1 MKNDSQVFE
10 QRLIESRLWKV
21 STAEAFQLYNLLQDE
36 LEYIIKRIKKRPQVT
51 KNNYGDYMVQ
61 IVELHKITS
70 LNYKVI
76 AELLKLAG
84 GNINGINDAM
94 RVINI

>member
-1 MKNDSQVFE
+1 MKNDTVN
-10 QRLIESRLWKV
+10 K
-21 STAEAFQLYNLLQDE
+21 LYNLLQDE

-51 KNNYGDYMVQ
+51 KNNYGDYMGQ

>member
-1 MKNDSQVFE
+1 MKNNTVN
-10 QRLIESRLWKV
+10 K
-21 STAEAFQLYNLLQDE
+21 LYNLLQDE

-51 KNNYGDYMVQ
+51 KNNYGDYMAQ
-61 IVELHKITS
+61 IIELHKITS

>member
-36 LEYIIKRIKKRPQVT
+36 LEYKIKRIKKRPQVT
-51 KNNYGDYMVQ
+51 KNNYGDYMTQ
-61 IVELHKITS
+61 IIELHKITS

>member
-1 MKNDSQVFE
+1 MTQ
-10 QRLIESRLWKV
+10 
-21 STAEAFQLYNLLQDE
+21 
-36 LEYIIKRIKKRPQVT
+36 II
-51 KNNYGDYMVQ
+51 
-61 IVELHKITS
+61 ELHKITS

>member
-1 MKNDSQVFE
+1 MKNNTVN
-10 QRLIESRLWKV
+10 K
-21 STAEAFQLYNLLQDE
+21 LYNLLQDE

-70 LNYKVI
+70 LKYKVI

>member
-1 MKNDSQVFE
+1 MKNDTVN
-10 QRLIESRLWKV
+10 K
-21 STAEAFQLYNLLQDE
+21 LYNLLQDE

-51 KNNYGDYMVQ
+51 KNNYGDYMNQ
-61 IVELHKITS
+61 IIELHKITR

>member
-1 MKNDSQVFE
+1 MENNTVNK
-10 QRLIESRLWKV
+10 
-21 STAEAFQLYNLLQDE
+21 LYNLLQDE

-51 KNNYGDYMVQ
+51 KNNYGDYMNQ
-61 IVELHKITS
+61 IIQLHKITN
-70 LNYKVI
+70 LNYKII
-76 AELLKLAG
+76 AALLKMAG

>member
-1 MKNDSQVFE
+1 MKNDTVN
-10 QRLIESRLWKV
+10 K
-21 STAEAFQLYNLLQDE
+21 LYNLLQDE

-51 KNNYGDYMVQ
+51 KNNYGDYMAQ

>member
-1 MKNDSQVFE
+1 MENNTVNK
-10 QRLIESRLWKV
+10 
-21 STAEAFQLYNLLQDE
+21 LYNLLQDE

-51 KNNYGDYMVQ
+51 KNNYGDYMNQ
-61 IVELHKITS
+61 IIELHKITS

>member
-51 KNNYGDYMVQ
+51 KNNYEDYMTQ
-61 IVELHKITS
+61 IIELHKITS

>member
-1 MKNDSQVFE
+1 MAQ
-10 QRLIESRLWKV
+10 
-21 STAEAFQLYNLLQDE
+21 
-36 LEYIIKRIKKRPQVT
+36 II
-51 KNNYGDYMVQ
+51 
-61 IVELHKITS
+61 ELHKITS